1 MKKKRASKS
10 QWKWYFLMIQM
21 KLLKEKDYAKRN
33 PPVCLY
39 ILPPSIYPPWFLPKF
54 FVEFS
59 KFREVFEDDFKSIR
73 ISRNSYGTPYDF
85 IKKHQNVWKNHMVNP
100 MIFLEL
106 LKYWK
111 NHMVPPM
118 IFLELSKYGKKHM
131 IPPMIFD
138 KTNQQ
143 YNIFV
148 WYSLKNIQ
156 INFSKYLYHVG

>member
-1 MKKKRASKS
+1 MPL
-10 QWKWYFLMIQM
+10 YTPP
-21 KLLKEKDYAKRN
+21 LLYT
-33 PPVCLY
+33 
-39 ILPPSIYPPWFLPKF
+39 PPWFLPKF

-85 IKKHQNVWKNHMVNP
+85 IKKHQNVWKNHMVPP
-100 MIFLEL
+100 MILQKSIKMFE
-106 LKYWK
+106 KSYGTPYDFIKKHQNVWK
-111 NHMVPPM
+111 NHMV
-118 IFLELSKYGKKHM
+118 
-131 IPPMIFD
+131 PPMIFD

-156 INFSKYLYHVG
+156 INFSKCLYIPPLKFSKIRFKGGGI

>member
-1 MKKKRASKS
+1 MTRV
-10 QWKWYFLMIQM
+10 FLKAIHSD
-21 KLLKEKDYAKRN
+21 LE
-33 PPVCLY
+33 
-39 ILPPSIYPPWFLPKF
+39 S
-54 FVEFS
+54 
-59 KFREVFEDDFKSIR
+59 

-85 IKKHQNVWKNHMVNP
+85 IKNIKMFEKIIWYPLWFYKKASKCLKNHMVPP

-111 NHMVPPM
+111 NHMVPT
-118 IFLELSKYGKKHM
+118 
-131 IPPMIFD
+131 MIFD

-156 INFSKYLYHVG
+156 INFSKCLYIPPPWNFQKSDLRGGVYRGKPADWACIFFFCYTSGPGIPPTLDLEEGETTIFLAAA

>member
-1 MKKKRASKS
+1 
-10 QWKWYFLMIQM
+10 
-21 KLLKEKDYAKRN
+21 
-33 PPVCLY
+33 
-39 ILPPSIYPPWFLPKF
+39 
-54 FVEFS
+54 
-59 KFREVFEDDFKSIR
+59 
-73 ISRNSYGTPYDF
+73 
-85 IKKHQNVWKNHMVNP
+85 MVPP

-118 IFLELSKYGKKHM
+118 IFLELSKYWKNHM

-138 KTNQQ
+138 KTIQQ

-156 INFSKYLYHVG
+156 INFSKCLYIPPPEIFKNPI